1 YNTNKA
7 DVLISMWSRLQAA
20 LHRPGI
26 DLTKIPLTMD
36 AWLVAPSLRH
46 RLHALG
52 FTKII
57 MAGKSHYPFPIDG
70 KKQEASPGKQ
80 ALVRHDPTWGIDVPS
95 CRVHAQSPTFGALLL
110 VFFQKSTTRRY
121 DLMHFSQAS
130 MRRADIW
137 HSWTQ
142 QHWMECFWKILKSI
156 FRIRARQCPGHGLY
170 TAVRIK
176 VLAYG
181 LAIRLHAR

>member
-1 YNTNKA
+1 
-7 DVLISMWSRLQAA
+7 MWSRLQAA

-110 VFFQKSTTRRY
+110 VFFQKSKYLTKNNFIF
-121 DLMHFSQAS
+121 FS
-130 MRRADIW
+130 
-137 HSWTQ
+137 
-142 QHWMECFWKILKSI
+142 EILEHVFHVVNQMCPAFISI
-156 FRIRARQCPGHGLY
+156 
-170 TAVRIK
+170 
-176 VLAYG
+176 
-181 LAIRLHAR
+181 